1 MTVCRRIQIDTRTY
15 HLAQNSTSD
24 QMDQRHQHKAD
35 TLNLIDKK
43 AENRF
48 KGIGTGKDFL
58 NRTQALRST
67 INKCDPMK
75 LKSFCKAK
83 DTVIQTK
90 HQSTKW
96 EKIYQLHISCIYK
109 ELKKKTP
116 NIKKTN
122 NPILKMGRDYR
133 ENSQ

>member
-58 NRTQALRST
+58 NRTPLHRHQ
-67 INKCDPMK
+67 IN
-75 LKSFCKAK
+75 
-83 DTVIQTK
+83 
-90 HQSTKW
+90 
-96 EKIYQLHISCIYK
+96 
-109 ELKKKTP
+109 
-116 NIKKTN
+116 N
-122 NPILKMGRDYR
+122 
-133 ENSQ
+133 